1 MSRSYKK
8 YPVIYY
14 EGKEDTKYMNRQ
26 LRRTKGE
33 VPKGN
38 KYKKLQR
45 HWLWHP
51 CRWTKEDAIND
62 YESGEYSYLKMKF
75 PTLKSYL
82 NYWAK
87 CVRRK

>member
-33 VPKGN
+33 VPKGK

-51 CRWTKEDAIND
+51 CRWTKEDAIGSPYAVYEYECNPSIGNND
-62 YESGEYSYLKMKF
+62 DLS
-75 PTLKSYL
+75 
-82 NYWAK
+82 
-87 CVRRK
+87 

>member
-1 MSRSYKK
+1 MSRSYKR

-14 EGKEDTKYMNRQ
+14 EGRENTKYMNRQ
-26 LRRTKGE
+26 LRRTKSE

-38 KYKKLQR
+38 KYKKFQR

-51 CRWTKEDAIND
+51 CRWTKEDAIRD
-62 YESGEYSYLKMKF
+62 YESNKYPYLHGKF

-87 CVRRK
+87 RVRRK

>member
-26 LRRTKGE
+26 LRRIKGE

-38 KYKKLQR
+38 NPATLFMASLSLDKKG
-45 HWLWHP
+45 
-51 CRWTKEDAIND
+51 CN
-62 YESGEYSYLKMKF
+62 
-75 PTLKSYL
+75 
-82 NYWAK
+82 
-87 CVRRK
+87 